1 MWLIS
6 CDFPP
11 GHFSLDFPHF
21 LDCRR
26 LPHPRETNNTYHT
39 HLWATIPRRGRLVLT
54 AMRRLVLVGTLT
66 RSSLFR
72 AFWSALFGFFR
83 IYIIDVNTLNTF
95 RLSSTLT
102 PTKHGTAPRLETSSS
117 VQHPVGFNQHFALTI
132 RFQLSI
138 HIYTHAFAHMIPAYF
153 SPSFH
158 LVPDKFTKYAQFIWY
173 VIYQY
178 IYIYIMHI
186 KYVLYNI
193 TCGLL
198 GPCAG
203 MPRAS
208 EAVSRCTKARAW
220 VSCGANES
228 NVKAQKSPWH
238 EKCHRCVVAT
248 NRNKEVKQKT
258 NNDIIK
264 IYLYI

>member
-1 MWLIS
+1 MWFPSWSLLFGLPTLFGLSEASTSSGNKQHLPYTSMSYNSKTWEASVDCNAAIGACRNFDQVKPFQSVLVRPLWIFPNLYNRCQHTQHFQIVFHSDTHKAWDCTSTGDLIICPTS
-6 CDFPP
+6 CRFQPALCSD
-11 GHFSLDFPHF
+11 
-21 LDCRR
+21 
-26 LPHPRETNNTYHT
+26 N
-39 HLWATIPRRGRLVLT
+39 TIP
-54 AMRRLVLVGTLT
+54 
-66 RSSLFR
+66 
-72 AFWSALFGFFR
+72 
-83 IYIIDVNTLNTF
+83 I
-95 RLSSTLT
+95 
-102 PTKHGTAPRLETSSS
+102 
-117 VQHPVGFNQHFALTI
+117 
-132 RFQLSI
+132 
-138 HIYTHAFAHMIPAYF
+138 IYTYLYSCFRSHDSSILQPFVQSRPWQVHKVCTI
-153 SPSFH
+153 H
-158 LVPDKFTKYAQFIWY
+158 LICDIS
-173 VIYQY
+173 

>member
-54 AMRRLVLVGTLT
+54 AMRRLVLVGTLS

-83 IYIIDVNTLNTF
+83 IYIIDVNTVNTF

-138 HIYTHAFAHMIPAYF
+138 YTYLYSCFRSHDSSILQPFV
-153 SPSFH
+153 PSRPWQVHKVCTIH
-158 LVPDKFTKYAQFIWY
+158 LICDIS
-173 VIYQY
+173 
-178 IYIYIMHI
+178 IYIYIIYIYSISCILNM
-186 KYVLYNI
+186 KN
-193 TCGLL
+193 
-198 GPCAG
+198 
-203 MPRAS
+203 MN
-208 EAVSRCTKARAW
+208 CTISL
-220 VSCGANES
+220 VDS
-228 NVKAQKSPWH
+228 
-238 EKCHRCVVAT
+238 
-248 NRNKEVKQKT
+248 
-258 NNDIIK
+258 
-264 IYLYI
+264 